1 MMDQMRGLYDQNGDQ
16 NDNQKLAALFRAYH
30 SACPVPEPG
39 ANFMPNL
46 WAKIESRQTFTFS
59 FRRMANAFVTAAVA
73 LSIALGVYMSVP
85 RASAQFPQTYIEA
98 LADANSL
105 DTPEIVGPVT
115 IDLTPRRC
123 SAKHQSNAEPN

>member
-46 WAKIESRQTFTFS
+46 WAKIESRKTFTFS

-73 LSIALGVYMSVP
+73 LSIGLGVYMSIP
-85 RASAQFPQTYIEA
+85 HANPNSPQSYIEA
-98 LADANSL
+98 LAEARPL
-105 DTPEIVGPVT
+105 DTTDIVGPAYL
-115 IDLTPRRC
+115 DPSDR
-123 SAKHQSNAEPN
+123 